1 MIFQLGRTLSATHIF
16 FTPSSTFPSTV
27 SGQEKEKNLKE
38 KVNDQ
43 TTPLAEKES
52 SNTHA
57 ARGELTENHKTIKS
71 ERKEENGS
79 TIVGYR
85 G

>member
-1 MIFQLGRTLSATHIF
+1 MRSRDFFPRKNSSASAVRATPKIFLLPQHATCR
-16 FTPSSTFPSTV
+16 STV
-27 SGQEKEKNLKE
+27 SAQEKEKNLKE

-57 ARGELTENHKTIKS
+57 ARGELTENHKTIKR
-71 ERKEENGS
+71 E
-79 TIVGYR
+79 
-85 G
+85 